1 MGAIHSFDTVY
12 RVYRPTDTV
21 QHGNAFADRWVSAL
35 QRRAVRPRRIVD
47 MHDEVSMDLPF
58 WNLRSSIVDMHERYY
73 RQGNQQASSQRL
85 LWASSQ
91 GRNFAFPSPARS
103 TPVYWIYRFIEASY
117 GRQRHSN
124 QLASSQEN
132 QPASS
137 RGTHNPSPQGWDYL
151 RAPSQFARRWGG
163 RMPVSAY
170 GSGRSAAGDGADLP
184 RLFYA
189 GCEEVIARFLS
200 REAVIAFTATS
211 TCTARL
217 KTSMACEVLLRERRA
232 RILFEIFVSW
242 DCEASGMPE
251 LMDPFSDEEIRVAA
265 SSSSLSDSD

>member
-163 RMPVSAY
+163 RMPPGNIV
-170 GSGRSAAGDGADLP
+170 GNRSAAGNGADLP
-184 RLFYA
+184 LFFYA
-189 GCEEVIARFLS
+189 GCEKVIASFLP
-200 REAVIAFTATS
+200 REAVIAFTATC

-217 KTSMACEVLLRERRA
+217 KTYMACEVLIRERRA
-232 RILFEIFVSW
+232 RILSEVLLKWS
-242 DCEASGMPE
+242 CEAEKMPQ
-251 LMDPFSDEEIRVAA
+251 LVDSDEEISVA
-265 SSSSLSDSD
+265 SSSSSPLWDSD